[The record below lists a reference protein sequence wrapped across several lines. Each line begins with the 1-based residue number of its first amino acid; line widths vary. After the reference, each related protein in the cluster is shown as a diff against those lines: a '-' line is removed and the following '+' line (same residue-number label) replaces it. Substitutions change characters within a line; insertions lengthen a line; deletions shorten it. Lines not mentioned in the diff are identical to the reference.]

1 MDTYLILKTIH
12 IIAAVLFLGNIIIT
26 GWWKLMA
33 NRTNNP
39 VIIAFAQRQVTL
51 TDFIFTAGGS
61 TLLLVTGMANIGIY
75 SISIS
80 GTLWISWALALFTL
94 SGIIW
99 VGILI
104 PLQIKQAREA
114 KTFTPETTIS
124 PEYWRRENLWII
136 FGIIAT
142 ILPLI
147 SITLMVLKPI

>member
-1 MDTYLILKTIH
+1 MDIYLILKTIH
-12 IIAAVLFLGNIIIT
+12 IIAAILFLGNIIIT

-39 VIIAFAQRQVTL
+39 VIISFAQRQVTL

-61 TLLLVTGMANIGIY
+61 ALLLVTGMANIGIN
-75 SISIS
+75 SISIT
-80 GTLWISWALALFTL
+80 GTLWIYWAFILFTL

-99 VGILI
+99 GAVLI
-104 PLQIKQAREA
+104 PIQIKQAREA
-114 KTFTPETTIS
+114 KIFTTQTTIS
-124 PEYWRRENLWII
+124 PDYWRRERLWFIY
-136 FGIIAT
+136 GVIAT

>member
-1 MDTYLILKTIH
+1 MESYLILKTIH

-26 GWWKLMA
+26 GWWKIMA

-39 VIIAFAQRQVTL
+39 VIISFAQRQVTL

-61 TLLLVTGMANIGIY
+61 ALLLITGMANIGIH

-80 GTLWISWALALFTL
+80 STLWVYWALALFTL

-99 VGILI
+99 VAILI

-124 PEYWRRENLWII
+124 PDYWRRENLWII
-136 FGIIAT
+136 FGIIT
-142 ILPLI
+142 TLLPLI
-147 SITLMVLKPI
+147 SISLMVLKPM